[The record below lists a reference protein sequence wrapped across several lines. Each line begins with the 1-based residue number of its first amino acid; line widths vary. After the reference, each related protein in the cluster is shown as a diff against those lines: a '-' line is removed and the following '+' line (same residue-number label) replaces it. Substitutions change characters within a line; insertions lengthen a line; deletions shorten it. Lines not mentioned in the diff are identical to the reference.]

1 MLIPLPA
8 LLYASTTHSHAAITT
23 AISRLLQSQSQEAP
37 PEVLLSLSYT
47 RTRTHRPQEEEEGGE
62 NAEEGVVHLHPEEPG
77 VVFDDGAVEEARAV
91 FGRIVGEGDGQREG
105 FMRLP
110 EEARRLLDE
119 MEEA

>member
-1 MLIPLPA
+1 M
-8 LLYASTTHSHAAITT
+8 
-23 AISRLLQSQSQEAP
+23 
-37 PEVLLSLSYT
+37 LLSLSYT

-91 FGRIVGEGDGQREG
+91 FGRIVGEGEGDGQSEG